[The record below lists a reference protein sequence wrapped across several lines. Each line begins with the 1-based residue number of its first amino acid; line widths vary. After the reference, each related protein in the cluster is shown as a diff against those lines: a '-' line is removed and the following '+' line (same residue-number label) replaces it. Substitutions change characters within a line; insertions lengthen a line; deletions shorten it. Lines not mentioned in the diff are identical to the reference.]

1 MSDAVPSGL
10 PVGFGLR
17 KLGVVASVD
26 APPPVD
32 PEPDLRALYEAIA
45 QEYRYAYGNHDK
57 ASMEGL
63 EKIYDKLM
71 ILSGKLGIS
80 AMSFPQM
87 STCCGSQKAQKRTTA
102 EETTR
107 MATPPRSACR

>member
-1 MSDAVPSGL
+1 MSEAVPSGL

-26 APPPVD
+26 APPPVNL
-32 PEPDLRALYEAIA
+32 ELDLRAIYEAIA

-57 ASMEGL
+57 RVMEGL

-71 ILSGKLGIS
+71 SLSGQLGIS
-80 AMSFPQM
+80 AMSFPRM
-87 STCCGSQKAQKRTTA
+87 SVCCGSQKAEKRPA

-107 MATPPRSACR
+107 MATPPRSPCR